1 MLDNLTRRLGGV
13 FAGLRKQGRLKDED
27 VKAALRE
34 VRVALLEADVNFK
47 VAKQF
52 IKEVEEKA
60 VGEEL
65 FESLNAE
72 QTLIKIVRDQLVEL
86 LGEDVDMNYGGRPP
100 AVILLAGLQGAGK
113 TTAASK
119 LAYWL
124 KKKGKKVML
133 AACDLQRPGAV
144 KQLQVLSEK
153 VGCEFF
159 SDETGSPV
167 KAAQGALER
176 ARHLFMDVLIVDTA
190 GRLSIDEAL
199 MEELAQVRDSVQPHE
214 TFLVLDAATGQ
225 EAVNVAEA
233 FHSRFSL
240 TGLIFTKMDGD
251 TRGGAILSV
260 RSVTGVPV
268 RFLGTGELPEAM
280 DSFNARRVA
289 ERIIGMGDVM
299 GLIEKAEEAAS
310 FEDALGL
317 QEKMSSGRMDFND
330 MLAQMRM
337 VRRMGPL
344 KNIMKMLPGFSQ
356 MVSEEDLDQVDAEG
370 KMKQVEAIVLS
381 MTPAER
387 TNPDILNGSRRRRI
401 ARGSGTRPE
410 DVNQLVDQLFEMR
423 KQMRQLSKLQ
433 KRMGGRGRGRR
444 R

>member
-1 MLDNLTRRLGGV
+1 MLDNLTRRLGSV
-13 FAGLRKQGRLKDED
+13 FAGLSKQGRLKEED

-34 VRVALLEADVNFK
+34 VRVALLEADVNFR

-60 VGEEL
+60 VGEEIYGV
-65 FESLNAE
+65 LNAE

-86 LGEDVDMNYGGRPP
+86 LGEDVDFNFGGKPP
-100 AVILLAGLQGAGK
+100 TVILLCGLQGAGK

-119 LAYWL
+119 LAHWL
-124 KKKGKKVML
+124 KKKGKKTML

-144 KQLQVLSEK
+144 KQLQVLAER
-153 VGCEFF
+153 VGCEFY
-159 SDETGSPV
+159 SDESAGPV
-167 KAAQGALER
+167 NAAKGALER

-199 MEELAQVRDSVQPHE
+199 MDELAQVRDAVQPTE
-214 TFLVLDAATGQ
+214 TLLVLDAAVGQ

-240 TGLIFTKMDGD
+240 TGLIFSKMDGD

-280 DSFNARRVA
+280 DAFNARRVA

-299 GLIEKAEEAAS
+299 GLIEKAEEAVNMEEA
-310 FEDALGL
+310 AGL
-317 QEKMSSGRMDFND
+317 QEKMSTGRMDFND
-330 MLAQMRM
+330 MLTQMRM

-344 KNIMKMLPGFSQ
+344 KNVMKMIPGFSQ
-356 MVSEEDLDQVDAEG
+356 AVSEEDLDAVDAEG
-370 KMKQVEAIVLS
+370 KMKSVEAIVLS

-387 TNPDILNGSRRRRI
+387 SNPDILNGSRRRRI

-410 DVNQLVDQLFEMR
+410 DVNQLVDQLYEMR
-423 KQMRQLSKLQ
+423 RQMKQLSKLQ
-433 KRMGGRGRGRR
+433 QRMGKRGRGRR